1 MSKIKLSI
9 LCATNSYQRC
19 TLVTILAGV
28 LSSLI
33 FAGCGYHLSGTNNK
47 ENLFSPLLK
56 KTSIEG
62 LPKYDSFR
70 MQLKEDILSYR
81 IKVVEPE
88 FATTRIVVK
97 DKKIEQQAITLGDD
111 AKVREYL
118 LIAKVDFYIAV
129 AGSELKQQQSIQSEA
144 TYAYYPQH
152 VSISANEK
160 KRALDILYQDMSSK
174 LINRIR
180 ALTNRPLAQ

>member
-9 LCATNSYQRC
+9 LCAANSYQRR
-19 TLVTILAGV
+19 TLAILALV

-33 FAGCGYHLSGTNNK
+33 ITGCGYHLSGMNNK

-56 KTSIEG
+56 KISIEG
-62 LPKYDSFR
+62 LPRYDLFR
-70 MQLKEDILSYR
+70 IQLKKDILSYR
-81 IKVVEPE
+81 IKVVKPE
-88 FATTRIVVK
+88 FATTRILIK

-118 LIAKVDFYIAV
+118 LIAKVDFYIVV
-129 AGSELKQQQSIQSEA
+129 AGTELKQQQSIQSEA
-144 TYAYYPQH
+144 TYTYYPQH

-180 ALTNRPLAQ
+180 ALTNLPLAQ

>member
-9 LCATNSYQRC
+9 SCAASNYRQR
-19 TLVTILAGV
+19 TLATLLAGV
-28 LSSLI
+28 MVSLI
-33 FAGCGYHLSGTNNK
+33 VTGCGYHLSGMNNK

-56 KTSIEG
+56 KISIEG
-62 LPKYDSFR
+62 LPRYDSFR
-70 MQLKEDILSYR
+70 IQLKKDILSYR
-81 IKVVEPE
+81 IKVLRPE
-88 FATTRIVVK
+88 FATTRILVR

-129 AGSELKQQQSIQSEA
+129 AGSELKQEQSIQSEA

-180 ALTNRPLAQ
+180 TLTNRPLAQ